1 MGRRQTKDIVEFGD
15 FQTPYDLA
23 HKATKI
29 INGLGIIPQTI
40 LEPTCGKGAF
50 LFAAL
55 NIFPCAQ
62 KIIGIDI
69 NRSHVA
75 SIKRKIAAES
85 PESPVAIS
93 CADFFTVNWP
103 EFLEK
108 LPEPIL
114 ILGNPPWVTSA
125 ELSILK
131 SSNLP
136 KKSNFLK
143 RKGLDAVTG
152 KSNFDISEWML
163 LQYMKWLEKRKGIV
177 AVLCKTSVA
186 RKVLAHAW
194 KNNYRISNARI
205 YKINAT
211 KHFQAS
217 VEAAFF
223 VAEFGADNASFDCYV
238 YDNLNSLSPAHTIGF
253 HDGLILSN
261 AVAYQKLSNLRGIDY
276 TYMWRSGVKHD
287 CSKVLEL
294 ERNGKFYRN
303 GFNNK
308 IELERAYI
316 YPILK
321 SSDIANG
328 NISQCRK
335 YLLLTQKHIGED
347 TSQIKEF
354 APKTWRYIESYEN
367 EFLKR
372 RSSIYKKRPR
382 FSIFGVGEYT
392 FAPWKVAISGF
403 YKKLEFKC
411 VGPIENRPAIF
422 DDTVYFLPCL
432 SNGEAQFLTELLNSA
447 VAKQFLSSMIF
458 WDNKRP
464 ITIELLKQLNFH
476 TLSIEMGREKEYLF
490 YYRKNPS
497 RLAVK
502 HPDQLS
508 LSFRHQGFKL

>member
-1 MGRRQTKDIVEFGD
+1 MGRRQAKDIVEFGD

-23 HKATKI
+23 YKATRI
-29 INGLGIIPQTI
+29 IGGLGVVPRTI

-55 NIFPCAQ
+55 DIFPYAK

-69 NRSHVA
+69 NRSHIA
-75 SIKRKIAAES
+75 SIKQKIAAEN
-85 PESPVAIS
+85 PKLPVTIS
-93 CADFFTVNWP
+93 CANFFTLNWP
-103 EFLEK
+103 KILEK

-114 ILGNPPWVTSA
+114 ILGNPPWVTNA

-163 LQYMKWLEKRKGIV
+163 LHYIEWLQKRRGVI

-194 KNNYRISNARI
+194 KNNYRMSNARI
-205 YKINAT
+205 YKIDAS
-211 KHFQAS
+211 KHFQAF

-223 VAEFGADNASFDCYV
+223 VVEFGAGHSSLDCHV
-238 YDNLNSLSPAHTIGF
+238 YDNLDSLIPAQTIEF
-253 HDGLILSN
+253 HDGLILSDI
-261 AVAYQKLSNLRGIDY
+261 AAYQKWSNLRGKDY
-276 TYMWRSGVKHD
+276 TYTWRSGVKHD
-287 CSKVLEL
+287 CSKVLEI
-294 ERNGKFYRN
+294 ERNGKSYRN
-303 GFNNK
+303 GFDNK
-308 IELERAYI
+308 FELERAYI
-316 YPILK
+316 YPMLK

-328 NISQCRK
+328 NISKCRK

-347 TSQIKEF
+347 TSQIREF

-382 FSIFGVGEYT
+382 FSIFGVGDYT

-411 VGPIENRPAIF
+411 IGPIGNRPAIL
-422 DDTVYFLPCL
+422 DDTIYFLPCL
-432 SNGEAQFLTELLNSA
+432 SNGEAQFLTEMLNSV
-447 VAKQFLSSMIF
+447 VARQFLSSMIF

-464 ITIELLKQLNFH
+464 VTIELLKQLDLH
-476 TLSIEMGREKEYLF
+476 ALSIELGREKEYLF
-490 YYRKNPS
+490 YSGGKTS

-508 LSFRHQGFKL
+508 LNFRHQGY